1 VRQFGHLPR
10 IITNVSGHPIG
21 PILKVQDPQA

>member
-10 IITNVSGHPIG
+10 NI
-21 PILKVQDPQA
+21 